1 MTPASRLPD
10 FRSRISDFGFR
21 ISRFGFWVCCWLSRG
36 TLAAAEGLTPEEQAK
51 VEDWLAIIG
60 GLVFLMTLT
69 LLGLALA
76 IRYIAKHSTQP
87 CRWCME
93 FISKKETVCPRC
105 GKSLAQTGEGGASG
119 SS

>member
-1 MTPASRLPD
+1 MRPGSRLWAAR
-10 FRSRISDFGFR
+10 FRPLALA
-21 ISRFGFWVCCWLSRG
+21 CWIWSG
-36 TLAAAEGLTPEEQAK
+36 TLAAAEALSPEEQVR
-51 VEDWLAIIG
+51 VESWLAIIG
-60 GLVFLMTLT
+60 GLVFLMIAG

-76 IRYIAKHSTQP
+76 IRYIARHSTQP

-105 GKSLAQTGEGGASG
+105 GKSLAQTGGGEASG